1 MTALDPSGFEPL
13 LEVRPHHIGKLRVG
27 LTLPRRERGLALV
40 PSVEIEDPDGV
51 SAYQVGL
58 LLF

>member
-1 MTALDPSGFEPL
+1 MTGLGPSGFEPL
-13 LEVRPHHIGKLRVG
+13 PEVRPHPIGKLRAG
-27 LTLPRRERGLALV
+27 LTFPRREREPALV
-40 PSVEIEDPDGV
+40 PSVEIEDSHGV